1 MEVITGGNQTFTIT
15 SDSGYKV
22 DKVLVDNNE
31 VSLTDGKY
39 TFSNVTENHSIKVT
53 FVETGETPTPS
64 GDSGKD
70 STMYYIIAA
79 IVIILIIVAIVYFV
93 MKK

>member
-1 MEVITGGNQTFTIT
+1 MEVTTGGNQTFTIT

-22 DKVLVDNNE
+22 DKVLVDNKE

-39 TFSNVTENHSIKVT
+39 TFSNVTENHLIKVT
-53 FVETGETPTPS
+53 FVESGETPTPS
-64 GDSGKD
+64 GDGGKGN
-70 STMYYIIAA
+70 TMYYIIAA
-79 IVIILIIVAIVYFV
+79 IILILIIIAIVYFV